1 MINTNKQK
9 KKSIKGYFGFNGM
22 VPCYEYMDG
31 LPYVI
36 MSVYLIVIFFGSFFY
51 VNRKMFARE
60 INYMIS
66 SYKAIKIT
74 GFSTTTTTTT
84 TAAAT
89 SGIFSK
95 YFTGKN
101 KKDTEGEEVVLTVDT
116 SVGQILRTENEE
128 SKEEGIEFKEETKPE
143 EEKEIEKENE
153 VLIAA
158 ADIILDVR
166 ANEEEEE
173 KQK

>member
-1 MINTNKQK
+1 
-9 KKSIKGYFGFNGM
+9 M

-31 LPYVI
+31 LPYVM

-60 INYMIS
+60 INYVIS

-74 GFSTTTTTTT
+74 GFSTTTTT
-84 TAAAT
+84 AAT

-95 YFTGKN
+95 YFSGKD
-101 KKDTEGEEVVLTVDT
+101 KKDTKEGEEVLTVDT

-128 SKEEGIEFKEETKPE
+128 SKEEGIEFKEESKPE
-143 EEKEIEKENE
+143 EEKEKEKEKENE
-153 VLIAA
+153 VLAA
-158 ADIILDVR
+158 ADIILEVR
-166 ANEEEEE
+166 ANEEYEEE
-173 KQK
+173 QK

>member
-1 MINTNKQK
+1 
-9 KKSIKGYFGFNGM
+9 M

-31 LPYVI
+31 LSYVM

-51 VNRKMFARE
+51 VNRKMFVKD
-60 INYMIS
+60 INYVIS

-74 GFSTTTTTTT
+74 GFSTTTATTTT
-84 TAAAT
+84 T

-95 YFTGKN
+95 YFTGKD
-101 KKDTEGEEVVLTVDT
+101 KKNTEGEEVVLTVDT

-128 SKEEGIEFKEETKPE
+128 LKEEEGIEFKEETKPE